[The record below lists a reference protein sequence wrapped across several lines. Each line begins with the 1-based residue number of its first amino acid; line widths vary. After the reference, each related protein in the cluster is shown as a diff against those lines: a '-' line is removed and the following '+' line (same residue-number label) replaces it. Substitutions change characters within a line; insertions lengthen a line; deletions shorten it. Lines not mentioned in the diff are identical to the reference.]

1 MGESAAVADQTA
13 RRRVAPLRV
22 CLVICQLGLGG
33 AEKQLVLLAE
43 GLSRLGVEVRV
54 VVLTRAGAREDA
66 LRVAG
71 VPVVHLGLRQPGGWR
86 AVPHLVATWG
96 RLAGYLRRSRPDV
109 VHAFLF
115 SSYVLGAPAARL
127 AGVPVF
133 VAGRRSLDDFKR
145 GRRWML
151 AAERISA
158 RMTDLLVANAHAVA
172 ERVRE
177 TERVPAGGLSVVYNG
192 LPSAAFATVEP
203 ARLDS
208 AHPVV
213 LCVANLRS
221 LKGHRHLLDAAALLR
236 DRGLTCTLA
245 LVGDGP
251 ERDALR
257 AHAIRI
263 GVDTRL
269 LGARLDVDGLLARAD
284 VVALPSMTE
293 GMSNAVM
300 EAMAAGRAVVASAVG
315 GIPELLADGRGLL
328 VRPGDPVGLANALER
343 LLRDRAYAESI
354 GRAAR
359 DWSRSHLAAD
369 LMVHRHLVLYDML
382 LKR

>member
-1 MGESAAVADQTA
+1 MEELAAVADPMTG
-13 RRRVAPLRV
+13 RRVAPLRV
-22 CLVICQLGLGG
+22 CLIICQLGLGG

-43 GLSRLGVEVRV
+43 GLSRLGVEVSV
-54 VVLTRAGAREDA
+54 VVLTGAGPREDA

-86 AVPHLVATWG
+86 AVPPLLATWG
-96 RLAGYLRRSRPDV
+96 RLVRQLRRSRPDV

-115 SSYVLGAPAARL
+115 NSYVLGAPAARL
-127 AGVPVF
+127 ARVPVF

-145 GRRWML
+145 GRRWVL
-151 AAERISA
+151 AVERISA
-158 RMTDLLVANAHAVA
+158 RMTHLLVANAHAVA
-172 ERVRE
+172 DRVRE
-177 TERVPAGGLSVVYNG
+177 TERVPAGGLAVIYNG
-192 LPSAAFATVEP
+192 LPPAAFAGAEP
-203 ARLDS
+203 TPLDS

-213 LCVANLRS
+213 LCVANLRG
-221 LKGHRHLLDAAALLR
+221 LKGHKHLIDAAALLR

-257 AHAIRI
+257 RHAALTGI
-263 GVDTRL
+263 DARL
-269 LGARLDVDGLLARAD
+269 LGARLDMDGLLARAD

-315 GIPELLADGRGLL
+315 GIPELLAEGRGLL

-343 LLRDRAYAESI
+343 LLRDRAYAESV

-359 DWSRSHLAAD
+359 DWSRVHLAAD
-369 LMVHRHLVLYDML
+369 LMVHRHLALYDTL
-382 LKR
+382 VRR